1 MDSNTHSTEDPGG
14 RLDGLAVLAA
24 AVDGLATQEL
34 HRLSDAALAEQV
46 LGLRRLVDRL
56 EGLWLQQLAAVDG
69 RGAAGADQG
78 QQVGST
84 AAWLRTGCGWVPG
97 PRPAVSGPPEPC
109 SVVRWRPPPRP

>member
-1 MDSNTHSTEDPGG
+1 MDSNTHSTGTAAA
-14 RLDGLAVLAA
+14 LAALAA
-24 AVDGLATQEL
+24 AVDGLATQDL
-34 HRLSDAALAEQV
+34 DGLPDAARAERVLA
-46 LGLRRLVDRL
+46 LRRLVDRL
-56 EGLWLQQLAAVDG
+56 EGHWLRELAAVDA
-69 RGAAGADQG
+69 RGAGGADQG